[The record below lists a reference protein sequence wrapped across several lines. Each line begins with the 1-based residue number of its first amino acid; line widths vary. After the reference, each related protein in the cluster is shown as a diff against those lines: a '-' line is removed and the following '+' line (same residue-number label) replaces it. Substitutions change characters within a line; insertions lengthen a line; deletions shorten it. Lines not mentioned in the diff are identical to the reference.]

1 MKNLE
6 KYKIVPQA
14 KFVKFKVK
22 HFVEIPKIHHD
33 KAVLLPAWLPK
44 IIFPPPEC
52 VPTLALEVQQLPPAL
67 LMTQKSS
74 PLIPG
79 RTLCNFDRKVS
90 INTFSV
96 EELKVVETKIIKTNQ
111 RVYFENEIKILKGI
125 TNHIMLERIACLNWF
140 IDSYEILRV
149 GERLEKS
156 TLDESVTHPIILPKS
171 GKVADFLIRWCHQKT
186 AHVGETS
193 LALKL
198 DPQGIGWCKEA
209 WQ

>member
-22 HFVEIPKIHHD
+22 HFVEIPTIRHD
-33 KAVLLPAWLPK
+33 KAVPPLLDCLKSSSPPLNVSPPWLLK
-44 IIFPPPEC
+44 FSSC
-52 VPTLALEVQQLPPAL
+52 PPAL

-96 EELKVVETKIIKTNQ
+96 EELKVVEPKIIKTNQ

-125 TNHIMLERIACLNWF
+125 TNHIMLERIACLN
-140 IDSYEILRV
+140 
-149 GERLEKS
+149 
-156 TLDESVTHPIILPKS
+156 
-171 GKVADFLIRWCHQKT
+171 
-186 AHVGETS
+186 
-193 LALKL
+193 
-198 DPQGIGWCKEA
+198 
-209 WQ
+209 